1 MSGGGPAKVGEGFED
16 TLPLQRPMPEA
27 PPLEQARIGPY
38 QLVERLGEG
47 GMGEVWL
54 AEQQHPLRRKVALKI
69 IKAGMDTREV
79 VARFESERQ
88 ALAMMDH
95 PAIARVLDAGSTPEG
110 RPYFVMEY
118 VPGLSIT
125 EHCDTKQLSTTE
137 RLELLAEVCDGVQH
151 AHQKAVIH
159 RDLKPSNILVTE
171 VDGKAQPK
179 IIDFGIAKAIGY
191 RLTDRTLLTELGAVV
206 GTPEYMSPEQAD
218 SAREDVDTRAD
229 VYSLGVVLYQLL
241 TGDLPFP
248 SKELRAKDSEELR
261 RTLRETDPPAPST
274 RLRTLG
280 AEATEIAR
288 NRRTDP
294 SALERQLQGDLDSI
308 TLKALERDRRRRYGG
323 AAELAEDLRRHLRH
337 EPVVARPP
345 SAGYRMRKYLR
356 RHRLAVG
363 IATGLAVVLV
373 SYAASTA
380 AQARRVAAERDRA
393 NREREMAERAS
404 KFVVDMLRSAK
415 PQALGKSLWDDLHR
429 RVAAAHG
436 GTSGSSASAE
446 TAVASLDSALTGVN
460 PTQTAVRLIDDEILQ
475 RAGKTL
481 ETDKGLDPRLAGQ
494 LETTLGLV
502 YQSLGVPRETARHF
516 ERAVALRTATL
527 GPDHP
532 DTLEAL
538 RGLARAY
545 GFLGR
550 NAEGEKLFR
559 QAMEGGRRTLG
570 PEHIDTMDATF
581 GVAVLQENLGHSEEA
596 AALFGDL
603 LALQQRKLGPDDI
616 RTLATSSELASSFM
630 SLGKYE
636 EAARLYRSAADGERR
651 TVGPEDPRTLG
662 TLNNLSVV
670 YIHLGQLDQAEQLLS
685 EIYQVQ
691 RRTMGEDRVETLN
704 TLGNLAMIQLEQ
716 RHLPEAEK
724 RFTDLVE
731 RSQRTLGREN
741 PITLEAVQGL
751 ARTSLLEGRSEKAE
765 SLTEQSLA
773 GRRRVLGPDHPQ
785 TLESVASLAEA
796 RNAKHRYADAERLS
810 AEAVAGYER
819 AKMATGDV
827 MAFARATHGRA
838 LLGLKRH
845 ADAERELLQAEK
857 LWRPGAD
864 RAEVVESLVELY
876 DAWEG
881 TEPGHGHT
889 AEAARWKAALSDA
902 RK

>member
-1 MSGGGPAKVGEGFED
+1 MSGGPAKVGEGFED

-27 PPLEQARIGPY
+27 LPVERVRIGPY
-38 QLVERLGEG
+38 QPLERLGEG

-54 AEQQHPLRRKVALKI
+54 AEQQQPLRRRVALKI
-69 IKAGMDTREV
+69 IKSGMDTREV

-125 EHCDTKQLSTTE
+125 DHCDAKQLSTTE
-137 RLELLAEVCDGVQH
+137 RLELLAEVCEGVQH

-159 RDLKPSNILVTE
+159 RDLKPSNILITE

-191 RLTDRTLLTELGAVV
+191 RLTDRTLLTEVGAVI

-218 SAREDVDTRAD
+218 STGDDVDTRTD

-241 TGDLPFP
+241 TGELPFP
-248 SKELRAKDSEELR
+248 SSELRSKNSEELR

-280 AEATEIAR
+280 AEATEVAH

-294 SALERQLQGDLDSI
+294 SALQRQLQGDLDSI
-308 TLKALERDRRRRYGG
+308 TLKALEKDRTRRYGG

-356 RHRLAVG
+356 RHRLAAG
-363 IATGLAVVLV
+363 IAAGLAVVLV
-373 SYAASTA
+373 GYAASMA
-380 AQARRVAAERDRA
+380 VQARRIAAERDRA
-393 NREREMAERAS
+393 NRERDTAERAS
-404 KFVVDMLRSAK
+404 KFVVDMLRTAK

-436 GTSGSSASAE
+436 DASGNSAA
-446 TAVASLDSALTGVN
+446 AGAALASLDSALTGVN
-460 PTQTAVRLIDDEILQ
+460 PTQTAVRLLDDEILQ

-481 ETDKGLDPRLAGQ
+481 ETDKGLDPRLAGR

-502 YQSLGVPRETARHF
+502 YQSLGVPREAARHF

-532 DTLEAL
+532 ETLESL

-570 PEHIDTMDATF
+570 PEHIDTMDAMF
-581 GVAVLQENLGHSEEA
+581 GVAAMQENMGHSDQA
-596 AALFGDL
+596 AAIFEEL
-603 LALQQRKLGPDDI
+603 LAVQQRKLGPDDI
-616 RTLATSSELASSFM
+616 RTLTTSSELASSLM

-636 EAARLYRSAADGERR
+636 EAARLYRSAADGEKR
-651 TVGPEDPRTLG
+651 TVGREDPRTLA
-662 TLNNLSVV
+662 TLNNLSVAYV
-670 YIHLGQLDQAEQLLS
+670 HTGHMDQAEQLLS
-685 EIYQVQ
+685 EIFQVK
-691 RRTMGEDRVETLN
+691 RRTLGEDHLDTLN
-704 TLGNLAMIQLEQ
+704 TLGNLAMIQLDQ

-724 RFTDLVE
+724 LFRETVE
-731 RSQRTLGREN
+731 RSQRTLGLEN
-741 PITLEAVQGL
+741 PLTLEARQGL
-751 ARTSLLEGRSEKAE
+751 ARTYLYEGNPDKAATLLEQT
-765 SLTEQSLA
+765 LT
-773 GRRRVLGPDHPQ
+773 GWRRVLGSDHPQ
-785 TLESVASLAEA
+785 TLESVAILAQA
-796 RNAKHRYADAERLS
+796 RNVRRQYVEAERLS

-819 AKMATGDV
+819 AKMISGEEIAY
-827 MAFARATHGRA
+827 ARATHGRA
-838 LLGLKRH
+838 LEGLKRH

-857 LWRPGAD
+857 LSRPGAEHAD
-864 RAEVVESLVELY
+864 VVVSLVELY
-876 DAWEG
+876 DGWEAVD
-881 TEPGHGHT
+881 PGKGH
-889 AEAARWKAALSDA
+889 AAQAAHWKASPAG
-902 RK
+902 R

>member
-1 MSGGGPAKVGEGFED
+1 MSGGPAKVGDGLED
-16 TLPLQRPMPEA
+16 TLPLQRPLTEA
-27 PPLEQARIGPY
+27 LPVERVRVGPY
-38 QLVERLGEG
+38 LLLERLGEG

-54 AEQQHPLRRKVALKI
+54 AEQQQPLRRRVALKI
-69 IKAGMDTREV
+69 IKAGMDSREV

-95 PAIARVLDAGSTPEG
+95 PAIARVLDGGSTPEG

-125 EHCDTKQLSTTE
+125 DHCDTKQLSTAA
-137 RLELLAEVCDGVQH
+137 RLELLAEVCEGVQH

-159 RDLKPSNILVTE
+159 RDLKPSNILVME

-191 RLTDRTLLTELGAVV
+191 RLTDRTLFTELGAVI

-218 SAREDVDTRAD
+218 STGDDVDTRTD

-241 TGDLPFP
+241 TGGLPFP
-248 SKELRAKDSEELR
+248 SSELRSKNSEELR

-280 AEATEIAR
+280 AGATEIAN

-294 SALERQLQGDLDSI
+294 SALQRQLQGDLDSI
-308 TLKALERDRRRRYGG
+308 TLKALEKDRARRYAG

-363 IATGLAVVLV
+363 IAAGLAIVLV
-373 SYAASTA
+373 GYAGSMA

-415 PQALGKSLWDDLHR
+415 PQVLGKSLWDDLHR
-429 RVAAAHG
+429 RVAAAHA
-436 GTSGSSASAE
+436 SGSSTSTEAAL
-446 TAVASLDSALTGVN
+446 ASLDSALTGVN

-481 ETDKGLDPRLAGQ
+481 ETDKGLDPRLAGR

-502 YQSLGVPRETARHF
+502 YQSLGVPREAASHF
-516 ERAVALRTATL
+516 ERGVALRTSTL

-532 DTLEAL
+532 DTLESL

-550 NAEGEKLFR
+550 NAEGEKIFR

-570 PEHIDTMDATF
+570 PEHIDTMDAMF
-581 GVAVLQENLGHSEEA
+581 GVAVMQENMGHSAEA
-596 AALFGDL
+596 AATFGEL

-616 RTLATSSELASSFM
+616 RTLATSSELASSLM

-636 EAARLYRSAADGERR
+636 DAARLYRAAGDGESR

-662 TLNNLSVV
+662 TLNNLSVA
-670 YIHLGQLDQAEQLLS
+670 YMHLGRLDEAEQLLS
-685 EIYQVQ
+685 RIYEVK
-691 RRTMGEDRVETLN
+691 RRTLGEDHIDTLN
-704 TLGNLAMIQLEQ
+704 TVGNLGSIQLEQ
-716 RHLPEAEK
+716 QHLPEAEN
-724 RFTDLVE
+724 RFKDLVE
-731 RSQRTLGREN
+731 RSRRTLGQEN
-741 PITLEAVQGL
+741 PLTLEAMRAL
-751 ARTSLLEGRSEKAE
+751 ARTYLEQGKSEKAE
-765 SLTEQSLA
+765 ALIEQALA
-773 GRRRVLGPDHPQ
+773 GQRRVFGPDHPQ
-785 TLESVASLAEA
+785 TLESIATLAEA
-796 RNAKHRYADAERLS
+796 RDVRHRYAEAERLS

-819 AKMATGDV
+819 AKMTSGDEI
-827 MAFARATHGRA
+827 AYARAMHGRA

-845 ADAERELLQAEK
+845 ADAERELLQAQK
-857 LWRPGAD
+857 LSRPGTNQTK
-864 RAEVVESLVELY
+864 VVASLVALY
-876 DAWEG
+876 DSWESA
-881 TEPGHGHT
+881 EPERGHA
-889 AEAARWKAALSDA
+889 AEAARWKATLSELG
-902 RK
+902 K